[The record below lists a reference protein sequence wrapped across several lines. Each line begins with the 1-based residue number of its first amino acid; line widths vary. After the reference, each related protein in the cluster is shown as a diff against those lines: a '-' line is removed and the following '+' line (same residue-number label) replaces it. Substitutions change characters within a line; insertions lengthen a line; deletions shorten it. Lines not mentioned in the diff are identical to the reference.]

1 MLKVIGFT
9 FKMIKFI
16 FESALLILALL
27 IYIMLN
33 ILVLTLVLFS
43 ILKMLLLGLLTL
55 LGLLLVV
62 VAAPH
67 RCRPAHT
74 AIVGEL
80 LVSLV
85 HDLIINIVLD
95 LSGHTVLDD
104 LLDELGLLLN
114 DPLTHDV
121 LAIEGVEL
129 DFKVLVELPEVQLS
143 GRPED
148 L

>member
-1 MLKVIGFT
+1 
-9 FKMIKFI
+9 MIKDI
-16 FESALLILALL
+16 FEGALLILALL
-27 IYIMLN
+27 IYIMFNVLD
-33 ILVLTLVLFS
+33 LTLVLFS
-43 ILKMLLLGLLTL
+43 ILEMFLLGLLTL
-55 LGLLLVV
+55 LGPLLVV

-67 RCRPAHT
+67 RCCPAHT
-74 AIVGEL
+74 AISGEL

-85 HDLIINIVLD
+85 HVLIICIVMY
-95 LSGHTVLDD
+95 LSGHTVLYDV
-104 LLDELGLLLN
+104 LDKLGLLLN

-143 GRPED
+143 GRPKD